1 MKKVKNWNKNDWFF
15 YVGILI
21 IPIVQICLFYIY
33 VNFNSVMLSFKEYKE
48 VADDVWSYS
57 FNGFSNYGKVLHDLF
72 SEYVL
77 ITSLKNSLKLFVVTL
92 IFSVL
97 LASIFSYYIFKKY
110 PLHSVFR
117 IILFL
122 PQIVSSV
129 IMVII
134 FKYLAEEL
142 VPELMRKIF
151 NVKMDGLL
159 SNPNTLF
166 TSVVVYSVFISYG
179 SNMLLFSGAMS
190 EINYA
195 TIEAGQLDGVNVF
208 QEYVH
213 IVFPSIWPTMITLT
227 VITIAG
233 IFTNQ
238 ANLYTLLG
246 NKVDFSSYVMG
257 HYLFY
262 NTTIATYADY
272 PYLSTLGVLFTLVLF
287 PISMFVRW
295 AMYKFGPSNE

>member
-1 MKKVKNWNKNDWFF
+1 MKKIKNWNKNDWFF

-21 IPIVQICLFYIY
+21 VPIIQICLFYIY
-33 VNFNSVMLSFKEYKE
+33 VNFNSIALSFKEYKE
-48 VADDVWSYS
+48 VADGVWSYS
-57 FNGFSNYGKVLHDLF
+57 FNGFNNYGKVLKDLF

-77 ITSLKNSLKLFVVTL
+77 ITSLKNSMILFAATL

-97 LASIFSYYIFKKY
+97 FSSIFAYYIFKKY
-110 PLHSVFR
+110 PFHSLFR

-122 PQIVSSV
+122 PQIISSV

-142 VPELMRKIF
+142 VPELMLKLF
-151 NVKMDGLL
+151 NVQVKGLL
-159 SNPNTLF
+159 SNSDTLF
-166 TSVVVYSVFISYG
+166 GAVVVYSVFIGYG
-179 SNMLLFSGAMS
+179 PNMLLFSGAMS

-213 IVFPSIWPTMITLT
+213 IVFPAIWPTMITLT
-227 VITIAG
+227 IITIAG

-246 NKVDFSSYVMG
+246 NKVDYSSYVMG

-272 PYLSTLGVLFTLVLF
+272 PYLATLGVLFTLVLF
-287 PISMFVRW
+287 PVSMLVRW
-295 AMYKFGPSNE
+295 AMYKFGPSTD